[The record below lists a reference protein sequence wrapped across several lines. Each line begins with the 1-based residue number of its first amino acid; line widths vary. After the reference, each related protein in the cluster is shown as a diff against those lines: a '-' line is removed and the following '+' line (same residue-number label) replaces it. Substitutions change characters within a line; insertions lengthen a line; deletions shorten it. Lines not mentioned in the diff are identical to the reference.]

1 MSASWKM
8 VNPHPK
14 FSYRWARFNMR
25 LAALDWR
32 YWSARNKT
40 RAMEWLESA
49 IDWRLTAKKKEAA

>member
-1 MSASWKM
+1 M